1 MLAENSS
8 LNKKLLAA
16 LLSFLT
22 LSIGGSLLTSCE
34 AFSGEQEQEQNRVE
48 DDEQEDEEQEDEEQ
62 EEDN

>member
-1 MLAENSS
+1 MLAKNSS

-34 AFSGEQEQEQNRVE
+34 AFGGEQEQEENQVE
-48 DDEQEDEEQEDEEQ
+48 DDEQENDEQEDDEQ
-62 EEDN
+62 EDDN

>member
-1 MLAENSS
+1 MLAKNSS

-34 AFSGEQEQEQNRVE
+34 AFGGEQEQEQEQE
-48 DDEQEDEEQEDEEQ
+48 DDEQEDDEQEDDEQ
-62 EEDN
+62 EDDN